1 MKYIIL
7 SCLILLQFFSSC
19 KKSFLDLTDPTRLT
33 SDKFYADEDQVRQ
46 AVNGIYSRLQEV
58 TNNRWLF
65 AELLTDNTTVHFDPS
80 DRGQSDR
87 IEALEYWTVTPAN
100 IPVTT
105 MYNLYYNAIYNTNFA
120 LSRMGGATLTEA
132 RKRQFEGELQFL
144 RAFFYFD
151 LVRYFGP
158 VVMPTQPLAQ
168 PEDAYA
174 FARSPEPEVY
184 KQIILDLTEAAQKLP
199 AKAEYGP
206 QDKGRISKGAALAL
220 LGKVYLTT
228 KEYQKA
234 ETALRQVTTM
244 GYSLLTSYADV
255 FNPANKNNNESIFEV
270 QYLGGNNLGEHS
282 NFMYVF
288 APRGSAGA
296 VVGFP
301 QARPLGYNTPTRS
314 IINAYEPTDK
324 RKEVSLKEGYF
335 NAQNVWVLIPF
346 INKYN
351 APHTIINRTD
361 NNWPV
366 LRYADVLLMLA
377 EAINE
382 QQGPAGQASSFLTEV
397 RARAG
402 LDPLPNLSKDDF
414 RRALLQERRVELA
427 FENHRWFDLKRMLTA
442 TEMVA
447 LLNSHGQAEKQNP
460 TTTRAGIPF
469 GPQDYIFGAFELV
482 LPIPEAE
489 VRLTNNKVTPN
500 LGY

>member
-1 MKYIIL
+1 MKYIVL
-7 SCLILLQFFSSC
+7 SCLILLQLLSSC
-19 KKSFLDLTDPTRLT
+19 KKGFLDLTDPTRLT
-33 SDKFYADEDQVRQ
+33 TDKFYADEEQVRQ

-65 AELLTDNTTVHFDPS
+65 AELPSDNTTVHFDPS
-80 DRGQSDR
+80 DRGQADR
-87 IEALEYWTVTPAN
+87 IEALEYWTVTPTN
-100 IPVTT
+100 MPVTG
-105 MYNLYYNAIYNTNFA
+105 MYNLYYSAIYNTNFA
-120 LSRMGGATLTEA
+120 LSRIGGATLADA

-158 VVMPTQPLAQ
+158 VVLVTRPLTT
-168 PEDAYA
+168 PEEAYT
-174 FARSPEPEVY
+174 FQRSAVAEVY
-184 KQIILDLTEAAQKLP
+184 TQIIQDLTEAAQKLP
-199 AKAEYGP
+199 AKVEYGA

-244 GYSLLTSYADV
+244 GYSLLSSYVEV
-255 FNPANKNNNESIFEV
+255 FNPANKNHNESVFEV

-301 QARPLGYNTPTRS
+301 QARPLGHNIPTRS
-314 IINAYEPTDK
+314 IINAFEPNDS
-324 RKEVSLKEGYF
+324 RKEVSLKEGYL
-335 NAQNVWVLIPF
+335 NAQNTWVPVPF

-351 APHTIINRTD
+351 APHTIIGRTD
-361 NNWPV
+361 NNWPM

-382 QQGPAGQASSFLTEV
+382 QQGPTADAFSFLNAV
-397 RARAG
+397 RTRAG
-402 LDPLPNLSKDDF
+402 LGSLSNLSKDDF

-442 TEMVA
+442 PEMVA
-447 LLNSHGQAEKQNP
+447 LLNSHGQEEKQNP
-460 TTTRAGIPF
+460 TTTRAGVPF
-469 GPQDYIFGAFELV
+469 NTQDYMFQAHELV

-489 VRLTNNKVTPN
+489 ARLNAKVTQNP
-500 LGY
+500 GY